1 MNLSKVAAMLLALTL
16 VGGACSTGRG
26 PDVVGEVAP
35 VQGQIVLIR
44 DGEELEVVE
53 SEEVG
58 AGDVLSVA
66 ADSVGLLH
74 LRSGTEL
81 ELRTSQLTVLDEGT
95 VELESGTVLVT
106 SATDAEVRAAGVAS
120 TAGSGNVRFDLGE
133 TLRVATYNNDAVLS
147 VSADVDA
154 DVPSYWQAV
163 YAEDGSVLSAGPL
176 QFSREDPIDRRLLAI
191 ALQVD
196 SDLGNLLRGLE
207 PQLAEAGEPT
217 VTAYMAGQGIPPAL
231 LTAFPDSSKSD
242 LLVALA
248 FARQRIDALP
258 PNLGERFEL
267 FLYLRSRGATWGLLA
282 QQYSLSSDDV
292 LAGLEQEIVAV
303 LFPLSEEV
311 APGGELVPRPEAP
324 PAPPAPPPPPA
335 PSRPPPAPGEP
346 EPTRPPPP
354 PGSDP
359 PPGLLPDELVRIVD
373 ELFGLVDNL
382 L

>member
-1 MNLSKVAAMLLALTL
+1 MNISKVAAMLLALTL
-16 VGGACSTGRG
+16 VMGACSIGGG

-44 DGEELEVVE
+44 DGDDLEVLE
-53 SEEVG
+53 SEEVR
-58 AGDVLSVA
+58 AGDVLSVT
-66 ADSVGLLH
+66 ADSVGRLH

-81 ELRTSQLTVLDEGT
+81 ELRTSQLRVLDEGT

-106 SATDAEVRAAGVAS
+106 ASADAEVRAGGVVT
-120 TAGSGNVRFDLGE
+120 TAGAGNVRFDLAE
-133 TLRVATYNNDAVLS
+133 TLRVATYENDGVRS

-163 YAEDGSVLSAGPL
+163 YADGSVLSAGPL
-176 QFSREDPIDRRLLAI
+176 QFSREDPIDRRLLAT

-207 PQLAEAGEPT
+207 PQLAGAGEAT
-217 VTAYMAGQGIPPAL
+217 VTDYVAGQGVPPAL
-231 LTAFPDSSKSD
+231 LTAFPGSSRSD

-258 PNLGERFEL
+258 SNLGERFEL

-282 QQYSLSSDDV
+282 QQFSLSGDDV
-292 LAGLEQEIVAV
+292 LAGLQEEIVAV
-303 LFPLSEEV
+303 LFPPAEGVSQ
-311 APGGELVPRPEAP
+311 GGELVPRPEP
-324 PAPPAPPPPPA
+324 PPAPPPPPA
-335 PSRPPPAPGEP
+335 PSGPPPAPGAP
-346 EPTRPPPP
+346 DPTPPPPPPP